1 MTQVL
6 LNLIP
11 TILSIIIIWYLTKF
25 IFNRINYFKNKKL
38 FKNLAIVSVTLIV
51 YFLAIKLILNILI
64 SVPKEKF
71 NETTWKSN
79 INERHKMIDDLIES
93 KYIINKDKDKIIEV
107 FGEPKDKIIE
117 DNIWIYELVGR
128 SWSDFKITTLKIHF
142 NDSTAYKTSR
152 F

>member
-11 TILSIIIIWYLTKF
+11 TILSIIIIWYLIKF

-51 YFLAIKLILNILI
+51 YFLAIKLILNTLI

-93 KYIINKDKDKIIEV
+93 KYIINKDKDKIIKV

-117 DNIWIYELVGR
+117 ENIWVYELVGR

-142 NDSTAYKTSR
+142 KDSTAYKTSH

>member
-11 TILSIIIIWYLTKF
+11 TILSIIIIWYLIKF

-51 YFLAIKLILNILI
+51 YFLAIKLILNTLI

-93 KYIINKDKDKIIEV
+93 KYIINKYKDKIIKV

-117 DNIWIYELVGR
+117 ENIWVYELVGR

-142 NDSTAYKTSR
+142 KDSTAYKTSH

>member
-11 TILSIIIIWYLTKF
+11 TILSIIIIWYLIKF

-51 YFLAIKLILNILI
+51 YFLAIKMILNTLI

-93 KYIINKDKDKIIEV
+93 KYIINKDKDKIIKV

-117 DNIWIYELVGR
+117 ENIWVYELVGR

-142 NDSTAYKTSR
+142 KDSTAYKTSH

>member
-1 MTQVL
+1 MIQTF

-11 TILSIIIIWYLTKF
+11 TILSIIIIWYLIKV
-25 IFNRINYFKNKKL
+25 IFNRISYFKNKI
-38 FKNLAIVSVTLIV
+38 KNLAIILATLII
-51 YFLAIKLILNILI
+51 YFLVIKLILNSLTSI
-64 SVPKEKF
+64 PKERF

-93 KYIINKDKDKIIEV
+93 KYIINKDKNKIIEV

-117 DNIWIYELVGR
+117 ENVWVYELVGR

-142 NDSTAYKTSR
+142 NDSTAYKTSH

>member
-11 TILSIIIIWYLTKF
+11 TILSIIIIWYLIKF

-51 YFLAIKLILNILI
+51 YFLAIKMILNTLI

-93 KYIINKDKDKIIEV
+93 KYIINGCKDC
-107 FGEPKDKIIE
+107 
-117 DNIWIYELVGR
+117 
-128 SWSDFKITTLKIHF
+128 IT
-142 NDSTAYKTSR
+142 
-152 F
+152 